1 MKNENEKITDIN
13 PPIKINEKSYNSL
26 SEKERK
32 IVTNLEY
39 EEQLNESKRNIK
51 LLDVSQL
58 GRLID
63 LVESVFE

>member
-1 MKNENEKITDIN
+1 
-13 PPIKINEKSYNSL
+13 
-26 SEKERK
+26 RK

-51 LLDVSQL
+51 LLDASQL
-58 GRLID
+58 GRLVD